1 MLKKETLPEILTQID
16 NYRDFLKENK
26 DELTVYYRTLYKI
39 KKKLGLP
46 VPLVDDIDKVTVDV
60 EPQLSIALNYDKST
74 KARDERV
81 KKIKDLLLKERKV
94 VPIIYNN

>member
-1 MLKKETLPEILTQID
+1 MRR
-16 NYRDFLKENK
+16 NFLKENK
-26 DELTVYYRTLYKI
+26 DQLTVYYRTLYKI

-46 VPLVDDIDKVTVDV
+46 VPPVDDIDKVTVDV

-81 KKIKDLLLKERKV
+81 KKIKDLLLKERNV
-94 VPIIYNN
+94 VPIIYEN